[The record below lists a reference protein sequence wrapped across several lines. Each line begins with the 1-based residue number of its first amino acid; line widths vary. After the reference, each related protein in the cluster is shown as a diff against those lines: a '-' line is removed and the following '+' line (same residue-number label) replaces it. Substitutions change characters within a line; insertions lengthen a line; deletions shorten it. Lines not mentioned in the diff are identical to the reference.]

1 MHRRLLLIATAALA
15 IGSVTCGKA
24 DAPAAEPVATPAAT
38 PTATPTVALVSLGEL
53 RASVPELRG
62 WTRGEVVAQE
72 STSPQ
77 PGTLVLTTFTRGSEK
92 LELEIADTGGAPR
105 AIESLEHMA
114 GSNTS
119 RTVGNGYF
127 KGTMV
132 GAFPAVESWNTVE
145 KLGEVSVL
153 IRRRYIIHVAGSGLK
168 DAAPMR
174 ALAEAVDTSRLR

>member
-1 MHRRLLLIATAALA
+1 MRWNPLVIAAAA
-15 IGSVTCGKA
+15 MAVGSAGCGEA
-24 DAPAAEPVATPAAT
+24 ATPAPT
-38 PTATPTVALVSLGEL
+38 PTASPSPSAAAAPAVALVSAGDL
-53 RASVPELRG
+53 RASVPDFRG

-77 PGTLVLTTFTRGSEK
+77 PGTHVLTTFSRGSEK
-92 LELEIADTGGAPR
+92 LELEIADTGGAPK

-114 GSNTS
+114 GSSTS

-153 IRRRYIIHVAGSGLK
+153 VRRRYIIHVAGSGMK